1 MANGRFKASYTGY
14 RAIMN
19 GPPALEACEAQ
30 GHRLAA
36 SAAAQSGIDYDVNSV
51 RGINRIHTRVTTTS
65 QSDYFRERVYGALSI
80 AVGAAG
86 GHPASGRRNGFKS
99 LMSRVAAA
107 DKKRSILGKGFKT
120 KTRDTGWRSPGM
132 YRKKR

>member
-1 MANGRFKASYTGY
+1 
-14 RAIMN
+14 MN
-19 GPPALEACEAQ
+19 GPPAIDACEAQ
-30 GHRLAA
+30 AHRLAA
-36 SAAAQSGIDYDVNSV
+36 SAAAQSGIDYDVNS
-51 RGINRIHTRVTTTS
+51 RPGLNRVHTRVTTTTA
-65 QSDYFRERVYGALSI
+65 SDYFRERVYGALSI

>member
-51 RGINRIHTRVTTTS
+51 RGINRIHTRVTTTTV
-65 QSDYFRERVYGALSI
+65 SDYFRERVYGALSI
-80 AVGAAG
+80 AVGVAG
-86 GHPASGRRNGFKS
+86 GQAASGGRRSGYKT

-107 DKKRSILGKGFKT
+107 DRKWKRTGKN
-120 KTRDTGWRSPGM
+120 TGWRAPGN
-132 YRKKR
+132 YRPKRFRK

>member
-19 GPPALEACEAQ
+19 GPPAIDACEAQ

-65 QSDYFRERVYGALSI
+65 ESDYYRERVYGALSI

-99 LMSRVAAA
+99 LMSRVASA
-107 DKKRSILGKGFKT
+107 DRKWERTG
-120 KTRDTGWRSPGM
+120 RNTGWRSPGM

>member
-51 RGINRIHTRVTTTS
+51 RGINRIHTRVTTTTV
-65 QSDYFRERVYGALSI
+65 SDYFRERVYGALSI

-99 LMSRVAAA
+99 LMSRVASA
-107 DKKRSILGKGFKT
+107 DRKWNRTG
-120 KTRDTGWRSPGM
+120 RNTGWRSPGM
-132 YRKKR
+132 YRRKR